1 MMRQFRSFISLIFV
15 GILWWGLM
23 YPDLCFMEGTYETTV
38 GISAGLLEKQE
49 EKTDEEAFKELLEA
63 GPDRIII
70 KSKIMRKLIQ

>member
-23 YPDLCFMEGTYETTV
+23 YPDLCFVEGTYETAV